1 MKYEIPEE
9 DLAKAFESD
18 SILENI
24 SAQYGETMDRFNKDK
39 RRREAKV
46 VELKAEVAE
55 EVRKAR
61 IHAGIASRKRYQIK
75 QLNRARK
82 PPGLLDLNRRI
93 ARRKAT
99 VKNHMLRDYLGTM
112 RGDFLR
118 RWKETHKKGSHEDSE
133 KT

>member
-1 MKYEIPEE
+1 MQYEIPEE

-24 SAQYGETMDRFNKDK
+24 SVQHKETMDRFNKDK
-39 RRREAKV
+39 GKREAKII
-46 VELKAEVAE
+46 ELKAEVKD

-61 IHAGIASRKRYQIK
+61 IHAGIARRKRYQIK
-75 QLNRARK
+75 QLGRARK
-82 PPGLLDLNRRI
+82 PPGLLDLNRRL

-99 VKNHMLRDYLGTM
+99 VKKHMLRDYLGTM

-118 RWKETHKKGSHEDSE
+118 RWKETHRKGSHEDSKE
-133 KT
+133 S